1 MIISFEATDVFL
13 FYIFFEAMLIPMY
26 FLIGGFGDRAHEHGE
41 KAAATQRS
49 YAAVKFLLYN
59 LVGGLI
65 MLAAVIG
72 LYVVAGNFS
81 LTEIAE
87 ARANGSLDMATNT
100 ERWLFL
106 GFFFAFAVK
115 APLWPLH
122 TWLPNAMQES
132 TAPVAVLITAVVDKV
147 GTFAMLRFCLQLF
160 PEASKWATPAILV
173 LALISIIYGAL
184 LAVGQRDIKRLVAY
198 ASISHFGFIIMG
210 IFAMTSQGQ
219 SGATLYMVNHGISTA
234 ALMLVAGFLISRRGS
249 RLIADYGGV
258 QKVAPVLA
266 GTFLI
271 GGLATLSLPGLAPFV
286 SEFLVLVGTFTRY
299 PVVGIIATFG
309 IVLAALYT
317 LVLYQRTMTG
327 PVKPELARCRTSGCG
342 TRGRRPAG
350 RPADLPGRLPEA
362 PHAGHRP
369 GGQADHVRRTAEG
382 PHSPRWR
389 RPSERNSRPQPVDN
403 GGRPDLEDRRAE
415 DRIRAARAHPDHR
428 RCGDR
433 RGPGRGVRT
442 AQVPLLRPDVRAV
455 VALAAAFAAVVALAA
470 DGYGTTKAHIAA
482 MGAIAVDGPALF
494 LQGTILLAALVGL
507 FTFAERRLD
516 PEAHGNRVDSFAAQA
531 ASVPGSESEKAA
543 VKAGFTTTEV
553 FPLLLFAVAGMLVFP
568 AANDLLTLFVALEVF
583 SLPLYLLC
591 ALARRKRLMSQEA
604 AVKYFLLG
612 AFASAFTLFGIA
624 LLYGYAGSMS
634 YATIAQVVDGTVRT
648 STRRSPAPWATTRCC

>member
-1 MIISFEATDVFL
+1 MSFPLLTVTAAVPALGAVLTAAVPAARHTAAKWLALLVSLATLVLAALVAVRFDPGGARYQLTESHAWIADFGVRYELGVDGIGVALIALTALLMPFIILAGWHDADPDETSNRRWRPTQGFFALILAVEAMVILSFEATDVFL
-13 FYIFFEAMLIPMY
+13 FYILFEAMLIPMY
-26 FLIGGFGDRAHEHGE
+26 FLIGGFGDRAHSGSDEN
-41 KAAATQRS
+41 AAAQRS

-87 ARANGSLDMATNT
+87 ARASGELTMATNT

-122 TWLPNAMQES
+122 TWLPNAMGES

-160 PEASKWATPAILV
+160 PEASKWATPVIVV
-173 LALISIIYGAL
+173 LALVSIVYGAL

-198 ASISHFGFIIMG
+198 ASISHFGFIILG

-234 ALMLVAGFLISRRGS
+234 ALMLVAGFLITRRGS

-286 SEFLVLVGTFTRY
+286 SEFLVLVGTFARY
-299 PVVGIIATFG
+299 PAAGIVATVG
-309 IVLAALYT
+309 IVLAALYV

-327 PVKPELARCRTSGCG
+327 PVKPE
-342 TRGRRPAG
+342 
-350 RPADLPGRLPEA
+350 
-362 PHAGHRP
+362 
-369 GGQADHVRRTAEG
+369 VRAM
-382 PHSPRWR
+382 
-389 RPSERNSRPQPVDN
+389 
-403 GGRPDLEDRRAE
+403 PDLK
-415 DRIRAARAHPDHR
+415 AREL
-428 RCGDR
+428 
-433 RGPGRGVRT
+433 VVIT
-442 AQVPLLRPDVRAV
+442 PL
-455 VALAAAFAAVVALAA
+455 
-470 DGYGTTKAHIAA
+470 IA
-482 MGAIAVDGPALF
+482 
-494 LQGTILLAALVGL
+494 
-507 FTFAERRLD
+507 
-516 PEAHGNRVDSFAAQA
+516 
-531 ASVPGSESEKAA
+531 
-543 VKAGFTTTEV
+543 
-553 FPLLLFAVAGMLVFP
+553 LLLFLGVFP
-568 AANDLLTLFVALEVF
+568 KPLTEIVDPAVRHTMSDVQQKDPRPEV
-583 SLPLYLLC
+583 
-591 ALARRKRLMSQEA
+591 EA
-604 AVKYFLLG
+604 AK
-612 AFASAFTLFGIA
+612 
-624 LLYGYAGSMS
+624 
-634 YATIAQVVDGTVRT
+634 
-648 STRRSPAPWATTRCC
+648 

>member
-1 MIISFEATDVFL
+1 MSFPLLTATAVLPAVGAIATAAVPAKRRTAAKWLALLFSLATLVLAAVVAVRFDPGGGRFQLTESHAWIADFGVRYELGVDGIGVALIALTALLIPFVILAGWHDADPQETGSTRWRPTQGFFALILLVEAMVIISFEATDVFV

-26 FLIGGFGDRAHEHGE
+26 FLIGGFGDRAGPHGE
-41 KAAATQRS
+41 KEAATQRS

-72 LYVVAGNFS
+72 LYVVAGTFS
-81 LTEIAE
+81 LSEIAE
-87 ARANGSLDMATNT
+87 ARASGSLDMATNT
-100 ERWLFL
+100 ERLLFL

-122 TWLPNAMQES
+122 TWLPNAMGEA

-173 LALISIIYGAL
+173 LALISIVYGAL
-184 LAVGQRDIKRLVAY
+184 VAVGQRDIKRLVAY

-271 GGLATLSLPGLAPFV
+271 GSLATLSLPGLGPFV

-299 PVVGIIATFG
+299 PVIGIIATFG

-327 PVKPELARCRTSGCG
+327 PVKPSTEGIADLKVRELA
-342 TRGRRPAG
+342 
-350 RPADLPGRLPEA
+350 
-362 PHAGHRP
+362 
-369 GGQADHVRRTAEG
+369 V
-382 PHSPRWR
+382 
-389 RPSERNSRPQPVDN
+389 V
-403 GGRPDLEDRRAE
+403 
-415 DRIRAARAHPDHR
+415 
-428 RCGDR
+428 
-433 RGPGRGVRT
+433 
-442 AQVPLLRPDVRAV
+442 VPLIGVL
-455 VALAAAFAAVVALAA
+455 
-470 DGYGTTKAHIAA
+470 I
-482 MGAIAVDGPALF
+482 F
-494 LQGTILLAALVGL
+494 LGVYPKPVTELVN
-507 FTFAERRLD
+507 
-516 PEAHGNRVDSFAAQA
+516 P
-531 ASVPGSESEKAA
+531 A
-543 VKAGFTTTEV
+543 VKHTLSDVHKKDPKPEV
-553 FPLLLFAVAGMLVFP
+553 
-568 AANDLLTLFVALEVF
+568 
-583 SLPLYLLC
+583 
-591 ALARRKRLMSQEA
+591 EA
-604 AVKYFLLG
+604 AHK
-612 AFASAFTLFGIA
+612 
-624 LLYGYAGSMS
+624 
-634 YATIAQVVDGTVRT
+634 
-648 STRRSPAPWATTRCC
+648 

>member
-1 MIISFEATDVFL
+1 MSFPLLTVTAALPALGAIATAAVPAARRTAAKWLALLVSLATLVLAIVVLVRFDPDYVAKDGNFYQLTESHSWIADFGVRYELGVDGIGVALIALTALLIPFIILAGWHDADPLETGNTRWRPTQGFFALILAVEAMVIISFEATDVFL

-26 FLIGGFGDRAHEHGE
+26 FLIGGFGDRAHQHGE
-41 KAAATQRS
+41 EAASTQRS

-72 LYVVAGNFS
+72 FYVVAGHFS
-81 LTEIAE
+81 LQTIAQH
-87 ARANGSLDMATNT
+87 GLPDMATST
-100 ERWLFL
+100 QRWLFL

-122 TWLPNAMQES
+122 TWLPNAMGEA

-160 PEASKWATPAILV
+160 PEASKWATPVILV

-271 GGLATLSLPGLAPFV
+271 GSLATLSLPGLAPFV
-286 SEFLVLVGTFTRY
+286 SEFLVLVGTFARY
-299 PVVGIIATFG
+299 PVIGIIATFG

-327 PVKPELARCRTSGCG
+327 PVKPEVAAMPDLRVRELVVVAPLVVLLIFLGVYPKPVTDIVN
-342 TRGRRPAG
+342 PAVKQTMS
-350 RPADLPGRLPEA
+350 DV
-362 PHAGHRP
+362 
-369 GGQADHVRRTAEG
+369 DKKD
-382 PHSPRWR
+382 
-389 RPSERNSRPQPVDN
+389 PQP
-403 GGRPDLEDRRAE
+403 
-415 DRIRAARAHPDHR
+415 
-428 RCGDR
+428 
-433 RGPGRGVRT
+433 
-442 AQVPLLRPDVRAV
+442 
-455 VALAAAFAAVVALAA
+455 
-470 DGYGTTKAHIAA
+470 
-482 MGAIAVDGPALF
+482 
-494 LQGTILLAALVGL
+494 
-507 FTFAERRLD
+507 
-516 PEAHGNRVDSFAAQA
+516 
-531 ASVPGSESEKAA
+531 
-543 VKAGFTTTEV
+543 EV
-553 FPLLLFAVAGMLVFP
+553 
-568 AANDLLTLFVALEVF
+568 
-583 SLPLYLLC
+583 
-591 ALARRKRLMSQEA
+591 EA
-604 AVKYFLLG
+604 AK
-612 AFASAFTLFGIA
+612 
-624 LLYGYAGSMS
+624 
-634 YATIAQVVDGTVRT
+634 
-648 STRRSPAPWATTRCC
+648 

>member
-1 MIISFEATDVFL
+1 MSFPLLTATAVLPAVGAIATAAVPAKQRTAAKWLALLFSLATLVVAAVVAVRFDPTGDRYQLTESHAWIEDFGVRYELGVDGIGVALIALTALLIPFVILAGWHDADPQETGAESLGSFAAGRWRPTQGFFALILLVEAMVIISFEATDVFL

-26 FLIGGFGDRAHEHGE
+26 FLIGGFGDRAGPHGE
-41 KAAATQRS
+41 KEAATQRS

-72 LYVVAGNFS
+72 LYVVAGSFS
-81 LTEIAE
+81 LSEIAE
-87 ARANGSLDMATNT
+87 ARASGSLDMATNT
-100 ERWLFL
+100 ERLLFL

-122 TWLPNAMQES
+122 TWLPNAMGEA

-160 PEASKWATPAILV
+160 PEASKWATPVILV
-173 LALISIIYGAL
+173 LALISIVYGAL

-327 PVKPELARCRTSGCG
+327 PVKPSTEGIADLRVRELA
-342 TRGRRPAG
+342 
-350 RPADLPGRLPEA
+350 
-362 PHAGHRP
+362 
-369 GGQADHVRRTAEG
+369 V
-382 PHSPRWR
+382 
-389 RPSERNSRPQPVDN
+389 V
-403 GGRPDLEDRRAE
+403 
-415 DRIRAARAHPDHR
+415 
-428 RCGDR
+428 
-433 RGPGRGVRT
+433 
-442 AQVPLLRPDVRAV
+442 VPLIGVL
-455 VALAAAFAAVVALAA
+455 
-470 DGYGTTKAHIAA
+470 I
-482 MGAIAVDGPALF
+482 F
-494 LQGTILLAALVGL
+494 LGVYPKPLTELVN
-507 FTFAERRLD
+507 
-516 PEAHGNRVDSFAAQA
+516 P
-531 ASVPGSESEKAA
+531 A
-543 VKAGFTTTEV
+543 VKHTMSDVQKKDPKPEV
-553 FPLLLFAVAGMLVFP
+553 
-568 AANDLLTLFVALEVF
+568 
-583 SLPLYLLC
+583 
-591 ALARRKRLMSQEA
+591 EA
-604 AVKYFLLG
+604 AHK
-612 AFASAFTLFGIA
+612 
-624 LLYGYAGSMS
+624 
-634 YATIAQVVDGTVRT
+634 
-648 STRRSPAPWATTRCC
+648 